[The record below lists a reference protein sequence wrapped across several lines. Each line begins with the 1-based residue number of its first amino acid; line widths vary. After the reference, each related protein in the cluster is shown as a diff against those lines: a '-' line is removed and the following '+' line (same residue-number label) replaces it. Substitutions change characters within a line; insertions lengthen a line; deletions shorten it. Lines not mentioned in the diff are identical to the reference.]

1 MSAKDDI
8 KKVEPALF
16 RGRKSPSLSDEE
28 AEILQK
34 FLEQKKKKKIKN
46 DARVVH
52 GAKK

>member
-1 MSAKDDI
+1 MSSKDDI

-34 FLEQKKKKKIKN
+34 FLEQKKKKIKN
-46 DARVVH
+46 DARVVR
-52 GAKK
+52 GTKK

>member
-1 MSAKDDI
+1 MSVEDDF

-34 FLEQKKKKKIKN
+34 FLEQKKKKIKN
-46 DARVVH
+46 DAHVIR
-52 GAKK
+52 GTKK

>member
-16 RGRKSPSLSDEE
+16 RGRKSPQLSDEE

-34 FLEQKKKKKIKN
+34 FLQQKKKKIKN
-46 DARVVH
+46 DSRVVR
-52 GAKK
+52 GTTK

>member
-34 FLEQKKKKKIKN
+34 FLEQKKKKIKN